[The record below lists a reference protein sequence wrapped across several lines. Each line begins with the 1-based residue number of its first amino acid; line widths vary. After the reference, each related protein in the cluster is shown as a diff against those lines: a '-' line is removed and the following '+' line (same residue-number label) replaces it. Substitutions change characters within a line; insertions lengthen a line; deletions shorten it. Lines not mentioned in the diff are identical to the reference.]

1 MIGYCRNKSL
11 LFQIFQT
18 KLYDDG
24 IRKKKKKGTK
34 PFANGE
40 SMTLI
45 VLIRGNRISYEKER
59 ERDRKLFEYYQE
71 SG

>member
-1 MIGYCRNKSL
+1 MMME
-11 LFQIFQT
+11 FE
-18 KLYDDG
+18 
-24 IRKKKKKGTK
+24 KKKKRTK
-34 PFANGE
+34 SFANGE

>member
-1 MIGYCRNKSL
+1 M
-11 LFQIFQT
+11 
-18 KLYDDG
+18 
-24 IRKKKKKGTK
+24 K

-45 VLIRGNRISYEKER
+45 ALIRGNRILYEKER